1 MKKKG
6 KLVVLSGPSGVGK
19 DTVANEYIKNNNA
32 IISVSATT
40 RKIRNGE
47 VDGINYYFLNENE
60 FKNWIEKDNFL
71 EYAMYNNCYYGTPK
85 SKIEENLNNGI
96 DVFLV
101 IEVKGG
107 LQIKEKV
114 KESILIFLLP
124 PDMDEL
130 KRRLSNRNTD
140 TKEMIDNRMKIAEEE
155 IKVSEKYDYRIINN
169 DIKTTVKQI
178 ENIIKSEKL
187 KD

>member
-1 MKKKG
+1 
-6 KLVVLSGPSGVGK
+6 
-19 DTVANEYIKNNNA
+19 
-32 IISVSATT
+32 
-40 RKIRNGE
+40 
-47 VDGINYYFLNENE
+47 
-60 FKNWIEKDNFL
+60 
-71 EYAMYNNCYYGTPK
+71 MYNNCYYGTPK